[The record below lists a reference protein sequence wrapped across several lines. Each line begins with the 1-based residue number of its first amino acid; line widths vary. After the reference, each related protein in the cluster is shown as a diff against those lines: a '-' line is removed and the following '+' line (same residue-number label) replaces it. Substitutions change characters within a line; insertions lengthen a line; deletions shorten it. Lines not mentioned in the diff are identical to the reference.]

1 MGLIIGTQIVGRV
14 SRYSERTFLKSGLIL
29 SISAALLVHAILMH
43 TPLLAVAIPI
53 FLFVM
58 SLSIIDTSSFSLT
71 METKGNVAGSAS
83 ALLGLLPFLLESLTA
98 PLVGIGGEETALPMG
113 ITIFVASSLLA
124 SLSYFMLVRK
134 GSVKV
139 NAAEDVT
146 NQH

>member
-1 MGLIIGTQIVGRV
+1 M
-14 SRYSERTFLKSGLIL
+14 
-29 SISAALLVHAILMH
+29 HA
-43 TPLLAVAIPI
+43 PLLAVAIPI

-58 SLSIIDTSSFSLT
+58 SLSIIDTSSFSLAT
-71 METKGNVAGSAS
+71 ETKGQVAGSAS
-83 ALLGLLPFLLESLTA
+83 ALLGLLPPFLLGSLTA

-139 NAAEDVT
+139 NAAEHVT